1 MEDNNQKDGRI
12 IMKEKV
18 TLICSTNE
26 FEKVYALFNIANGC
40 ASFGMDVAIFFTF
53 DGLNL
58 LKKDEAGTPVFL
70 KEGFFGPN
78 KEEMIEQMRNKK
90 ITSLKEQ
97 FKDVRELGTKLIA
110 CDMSMEMMGIT
121 KEDLI
126 SGVEVGGI
134 GTYVSEAK
142 GSNINLFI

>member
-1 MEDNNQKDGRI
+1 
-12 IMKEKV
+12 MKEKAS
-18 TLICSTNE
+18 LICSTNK

-40 ASFGMDVAIFFTF
+40 AAFGMDVTIFFTF

-58 LKKDEAGTPVFL
+58 LKRGEAGDPNFL
-70 KEGFFGPN
+70 KEGFFGPD
-78 KEEMIEQMRNKK
+78 KEEMISQMRTKE

-97 FKDVRELGTKLIA
+97 FKDVQELGTKLIA

-121 KEDLI
+121 EKELI
-126 SGVEVGGI
+126 DGVVVGGI

>member
-1 MEDNNQKDGRI
+1 MEDNYKEDGRI
-12 IMKEKV
+12 VMKDKA
-18 TLICSTNE
+18 TLICSTDE

-40 ASFGMDVAIFFTF
+40 ASFGMNVAIFFTF

-58 LKKDEAGTPVFL
+58 LKKDEVEAPVFL
-70 KEGFFGPN
+70 KEGFFGAD
-78 KEEMIEQMRNKK
+78 KEKMIEQMKGK
-90 ITSLKEQ
+90 GITSLKEQ
-97 FKDVRELGTKLIA
+97 FKDVRELGTKFIA

-121 KEDLI
+121 EKELI
-126 SGVEVGGI
+126 DGVVVGGI

>member
-1 MEDNNQKDGRI
+1 MEDNHQKDGRI
-12 IMKEKV
+12 IMKEKA

-40 ASFGMDVAIFFTF
+40 ASFGMDVTIFFTF

-58 LKKDEAGTPVFL
+58 LKRDEAEAPAFL
-70 KEGFFGPN
+70 KEGFFGTD
-78 KEEMIEQMRNKK
+78 KEKMIEQMKTK
-90 ITSLKEQ
+90 DITSLKEQ

-110 CDMSMEMMGIT
+110 CDMSMDMMGIN
-121 KEDLI
+121 KEELI
-126 SGVEVGGI
+126 PGVEVGGI

-142 GSNINLFI
+142 GSNISLFI

>member
-1 MEDNNQKDGRI
+1 MEDNYKEDGRI
-12 IMKEKV
+12 VMKDKA
-18 TLICSTNE
+18 TLICSTDE

-40 ASFGMDVAIFFTF
+40 ASFGMNVAIFFTF

-58 LKKDEAGTPVFL
+58 LKKDEVEAPVFL
-70 KEGFFGPN
+70 KEGFFGAD
-78 KEEMIEQMRNKK
+78 KEKMIEQMKGK
-90 ITSLKEQ
+90 GITSLKEQ
-97 FKDVRELGTKLIA
+97 FKDVRELGTKFIA

-121 KEDLI
+121 KEELI

-142 GSNINLFI
+142 SSSINLFI

>member
-1 MEDNNQKDGRI
+1 
-12 IMKEKV
+12 MKEKA

-40 ASFGMDVAIFFTF
+40 ASFGMDVTIFFTF

-58 LKKDEAGTPVFL
+58 LKRDEAEAPAFL
-70 KEGFFGPN
+70 KEGFFGTG
-78 KEEMIEQMRNKK
+78 KEKMIEQMRTKE

-97 FKDVRELGTKLIA
+97 FKDVQELGTKLIA
-110 CDMSMEMMGIT
+110 CDMSMDMMGIT
-121 KEDLI
+121 KDELI
-126 SGVEVGGI
+126 PAVEVGGI

-142 GSNINLFI
+142 GSNISLFI

>member
-1 MEDNNQKDGRI
+1 
-12 IMKEKV
+12 MKEKA
-18 TLICSTNE
+18 TLICSTQE

-58 LKKDEAGTPVFL
+58 LKKDESGTPVFL
-70 KEGFFGPN
+70 NEGFFGPD
-78 KEEMIEQMRNKK
+78 KEKIIEQMKTK
-90 ITSLKEQ
+90 EITSLEEQ

-142 GSNINLFI
+142 SSSINLFI

>member
-1 MEDNNQKDGRI
+1 VEDNNQKDGRI
-12 IMKEKV
+12 VMNEKA
-18 TLICSTNE
+18 TLICSTHE

-58 LKKDEAGTPVFL
+58 LKKDKSGTPLFL
-70 KEGFFGPN
+70 NEGFFGPD
-78 KEEMIEQMRNKK
+78 KEKMIQQMRTKE

-121 KEDLI
+121 KEELI

-142 GSNINLFI
+142 GSNITLFI